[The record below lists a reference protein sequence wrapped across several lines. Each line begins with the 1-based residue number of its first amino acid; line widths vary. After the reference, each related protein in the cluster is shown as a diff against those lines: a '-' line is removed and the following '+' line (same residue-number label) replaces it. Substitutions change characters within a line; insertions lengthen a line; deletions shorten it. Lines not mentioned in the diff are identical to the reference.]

1 MAKPRSDKLST
12 STNRGS
18 SGTVA
23 SIRSFHFTFANLVE
37 NFPSNE
43 SNAILK
49 QFGGKVVI
57 AVENAIDRCLALG
70 RHSLIASQD

>member
-18 SGTVA
+18 SEIVA
-23 SIRSFHFTFANLVE
+23 SFGWFHFAFANLVE
-37 NFPSNE
+37 IFPSNE
-43 SNAILK
+43 SDAILK